1 MTPTDEITTGRA
13 SFTAERALL
22 LTDEPLTGIFSTSPS
37 AYIRSSLGRFLTGW
51 AWIPLAAITVC
62 LVMAMADHDGM
73 RWIFA
78 GVILAFCV
86 YPLVMLHV
94 CLRSMVKSG
103 ARLCVAPKRILI
115 NDSGLVI
122 VYQKIVETP
131 QDPIPEHDSESIGAV
146 SDKKNS
152 DKNES
157 SPVQSATMIDDDYE
171 LIPFS
176 AIWRVTPGKRVYTLN
191 LIHTAARSLIIPS
204 DSFLSADCAVR
215 LMSAVGRNDYSKE

>member
-1 MTPTDEITTGRA
+1 
-13 SFTAERALL
+13 
-22 LTDEPLTGIFSTSPS
+22 
-37 AYIRSSLGRFLTGW
+37 
-51 AWIPLAAITVC
+51 
-62 LVMAMADHDGM
+62 MAMADHDGM

-115 NDSGLVI
+115 NDSGLII

-131 QDPIPEHDSESIGAV
+131 QDPIPEHDSESIGDM

-157 SPVQSATMIDDDYE
+157 SSVQSETMIDDDYE

-176 AIWRVTPGKRVYTLN
+176 AIRRGTPGKRVYTL
-191 LIHTAARSLIIPS
+191 HFSHSAARSLIIPS
-204 DSFLSADCAVR
+204 DAFLSVDSAAR
-215 LMSAVGRNDYSKE
+215 LMSAVSRNDYSKV

>member
-1 MTPTDEITTGRA
+1 M
-13 SFTAERALL
+13 AL
-22 LTDEPLTGIFSTSPS
+22 
-37 AYIRSSLGRFLTGW
+37 
-51 AWIPLAAITVC
+51 
-62 LVMAMADHDGM
+62 ADHDGM
-73 RWIFA
+73 RWLFA

-115 NDSGLVI
+115 NDSGLVV

-131 QDPIPEHDSESIGAV
+131 QDPQPEHDSESIGDM
-146 SDKKNS
+146 SDKKKS

-176 AIWRVTPGKRVYTLN
+176 AIRRVTPGKRVYTLH
-191 LIHTAARSLIIPS
+191 ISDGAARSLIISS
-204 DSFLSADCAVR
+204 DAFLSVDSAAR
-215 LMSAVGRNDYSKE
+215 LMSAVGRNDYSKV

>member
-51 AWIPLAAITVC
+51 AWIPLAALTVC

-115 NDSGLVI
+115 NDSGLII
-122 VYQKIVETP
+122 VYQRIVETP
-131 QDPIPEHDSESIGAV
+131 QDPIPEHDSESIGDM
-146 SDKKNS
+146 SDKKKS

-157 SPVQSATMIDDDYE
+157 SPVQSETMIDDDYE

-176 AIWRVTPGKRVYTLN
+176 AIRRGTPGKRVYTL
-191 LIHTAARSLIIPS
+191 HFSHSAARSLIIPS
-204 DSFLSADCAVR
+204 DAFLSVDSAAR
-215 LMSAVGRNDYSKE
+215 LMSAVSRNDYSKV

>member
-1 MTPTDEITTGRA
+1 MTPTDDITTGRA

-51 AWIPLAAITVC
+51 AWIPLAALTVC
-62 LVMAMADHDGM
+62 IVMAMADQDGM

-103 ARLCVAPKRILI
+103 ARLCVAPKRILL
-115 NDSGLVI
+115 NDSGLVVI
-122 VYQKIVETP
+122 YQRIVETP
-131 QDPIPEHDSESIGAV
+131 QDPQPEHDSENTGAA
-146 SDKKNS
+146 SDKNEP
-152 DKNES
+152 DENES
-157 SPVQSATMIDDDYE
+157 SPVKSVTMIDDDYE
-171 LIPFS
+171 LIPFT
-176 AIWRVTPGKRVYTLN
+176 AISGVTPGKRVYTLH
-191 LIHTAARSLIIPS
+191 ISDGAARSLIIPS

-215 LMSAVGRNDYSKE
+215 LMSAVGRND